1 MKIYFSKFWSISSAS
16 FANQKWLIFNTVDAA
31 DRRHCPWHAFILVN
45 KNNSAMV
52 NVMNPNSFFLALTKH
67 DDSGFETHFL
77 VRFWIAVSRW
87 QLNFYP
93 GQSSWCFSQA
103 DQIILVWILH
113 LCVFN
118 PVVLGSSP
126 QYTIFAL
133 LLLFSLM
140 GYFLSLNCKNEKRK
154 QIKDAK
160 FLMKNWPKYSN
171 FRAQSNH
178 AFEAV

>member
-133 LLLFSLM
+133 LICLAWWGIF
-140 GYFLSLNCKNEKRK
+140 CHWIVKTKNENKLK
-154 QIKDAK
+154 MPS
-160 FLMKNWPKYSN
+160 F
-171 FRAQSNH
+171 
-178 AFEAV
+178 